1 MRRLAAALGAASV
14 AMLVL
19 ATGTAFAGSG
29 GSTGI
34 APLQPT
40 VGTAAAFD
48 KSPPLRDMQM
58 IAPGGTAQPF
68 SAPAKTD
75 RSLVGRVANNKH
87 QPDGAL
93 QSGLSPNAMPAPL
106 FTFEGPRNE
115 DNFNLFGIRV
125 NPPDPNGDV
134 GQHHYIASINLA
146 FSIYTKTG
154 TLLYGPA
161 DIGSLWQGFEI
172 PGCAAHSGDEVV
184 IYDEISNRW
193 ILTQFTPSTGTL
205 FWNCVAVSTT
215 GDPLG
220 SYYRYAFSTGD
231 FFPDY
236 PKYGIMGDGLY
247 ITTREFGP
255 TDTDYRIGV
264 YAINRH
270 QLVEGDPNPTVV
282 SFYLVDGVD
291 PLYLLGD
298 GILPA
303 DQDGKRMPPPH
314 SPEYFAGTQDD
325 DYFYGAPSDALNWFE
340 ADIDFAHPLNST
352 FGLTAQLATAPF
364 DSNFPCAPDARDCL
378 PQPGIINPAQYL
390 DILSYRQRP
399 TFRLQ
404 YRNFKTYESLVTNQS
419 VEAAPGVAGVR
430 WYEVRNPQ
438 DPVIYQQGTYAPGD
452 GVHRWMGSVAQDKF
466 GNLAAGYSVVNGTDV
481 KPGIRYA
488 GRLSSDPLGQL
499 SQGEAVLQN
508 GNGVQ
513 TTTNSRWGD
522 YTSMSVDPRD
532 DCTFYYMN
540 EYYQVDG
547 TPADTRPW
555 QTRIGAFK
563 FPGCR

>member
-1 MRRLAAALGAASV
+1 MRRIAAALLAATA
-14 AMLVL
+14 AMLAL
-19 ATGTAFAGSG
+19 AGSAIAG
-29 GSTGI
+29 TSSTGI
-34 APLQPT
+34 APLQPH

-48 KSPPLRDMQM
+48 KSRPLRDMP
-58 IAPGGTAQPF
+58 ILASGTTRQEWVKSMP
-68 SAPAKTD
+68 TD
-75 RSLVGRVANNKH
+75 RSLVGQVPNPAH
-87 QPDGAL
+87 QGDGAL
-93 QSGLSPNAMPAPL
+93 QKAASPNAMPSPL

-115 DNFNLFGIRV
+115 DNFNIFGIRV

-134 GQHHYIASINLA
+134 GQHHYVASVNLTFA
-146 FSIYTKTG
+146 IYTKTG

-161 DIGSLWQGFEI
+161 DIGSLWQDFSV
-172 PGCAAHSGDEVV
+172 PDCANHAGDEVV
-184 IYDEISNRW
+184 VYDEISNRW
-193 ILTQFTPSTGTL
+193 IITQFTTVGPEY
-205 FWNCVAVSTT
+205 WNCVAVSTT

-220 SYYRYAFSTGD
+220 SYYRYAFSTGAY
-231 FFPDY
+231 FPDY

-255 TDTDYRIGV
+255 TIEYQIGV

-282 SFYLVDGVD
+282 SFYLVEGVD

-314 SPEYFAGTQDD
+314 SPEYFAGTMDD
-325 DYFYGAPSDALNWFE
+325 DYVYGAPFDALNWFE
-340 ADIDFAHPLNST
+340 ANVDFAHPETST
-352 FGLTAQLATAPF
+352 FELTASLPTAPF
-364 DSNFPCAPDARDCL
+364 DSNYPCAPTARDCL
-378 PQPGIINPAQYL
+378 PQPGITDPAQYL

-404 YRNFKTYESLVTNQS
+404 YRNFKTHESLVTNQS
-419 VEAAPGVAGVR
+419 VEARPGVAGVR
-430 WYEVRNPQ
+430 WYEIRSPQ
-438 DPVIYQQGTYAPGD
+438 DPVIYQQGTYAPTD
-452 GVHRWMGSVAQDKF
+452 GVHRWMGSVATDKN

-488 GRLSSDPLGQL
+488 GRLAGDPLGEL
-499 SQGEAVLQN
+499 SQGEALLQT
-508 GNGVQ
+508 GTGVQ

-540 EYYQVDG
+540 EYYERDG

>member
-1 MRRLAAALGAASV
+1 MRRLAAALGAATV
-14 AMLVL
+14 ATLVL
-19 ATGTAFAGSG
+19 ATGTALAGSG

-48 KSPPLRDMQM
+48 KSPPLRDMEM

-75 RSLVGRVANNKH
+75 RSLVGPVANTRHK
-87 QPDGAL
+87 PDGAL
-93 QSGLSPNAMPAPL
+93 QSGLSPNAMPSPL

-172 PGCAAHSGDEVV
+172 PGCAAHSGDEIV

-282 SFYLVDGVD
+282 SFYLVDGID

-303 DQDGKRMPPPH
+303 DLDGKRMPPPH
-314 SPEYFAGTQDD
+314 SPEYFAGTMDD
-325 DYFYGAPSDALNWFE
+325 DYWLRSAVRRDQLVRGGHRLRASVELDLRADGATRDRAVRLELPLRTGRPRLPAAAGHRRIRRSTSTSSRTGRGRRSGSSIGTSRRTSRSSPTSPSRRRRASPE
-340 ADIDFAHPLNST
+340 SAGTRSGTRKTRSSTSRAHTLR
-352 FGLTAQLATAPF
+352 ATASTAGWAASRRTSSAISPRATASSTEPP
-364 DSNFPCAPDARDCL
+364 SNRASVT
-378 PQPGIINPAQYL
+378 PGAW
-390 DILSYRQRP
+390 RP
-399 TFRLQ
+399 TRSA
-404 YRNFKTYESLVTNQS
+404 N
-419 VEAAPGVAGVR
+419 
-430 WYEVRNPQ
+430 
-438 DPVIYQQGTYAPGD
+438 
-452 GVHRWMGSVAQDKF
+452 
-466 GNLAAGYSVVNGTDV
+466 
-481 KPGIRYA
+481 
-488 GRLSSDPLGQL
+488 
-499 SQGEAVLQN
+499 
-508 GNGVQ
+508 
-513 TTTNSRWGD
+513 
-522 YTSMSVDPRD
+522 
-532 DCTFYYMN
+532 
-540 EYYQVDG
+540 
-547 TPADTRPW
+547 
-555 QTRIGAFK
+555 
-563 FPGCR
+563 

>member
-1 MRRLAAALGAASV
+1 MRRLAAALGAVSV

-19 ATGTAFAGSG
+19 ATGTALAGSG

-40 VGTAAAFD
+40 VGTATAFD
-48 KSPPLRDMQM
+48 KSPALRDMEM
-58 IAPGGTAQPF
+58 IAPGGPAQPF

-75 RSLVGRVANNKH
+75 RSLVGRVANTRHK
-87 QPDGAL
+87 PDGAL
-93 QSGLSPNAMPAPL
+93 QSGLSPNAMPSPL

-134 GQHHYIASINLA
+134 GQQHYIATINLA

-161 DIGSLWQGFEI
+161 DIGSLWQGFSV
-172 PGCAAHSGDEVV
+172 PDCANHAGDEIVV
-184 IYDEISNRW
+184 YDEISNRW
-193 ILTQFTPSTGTL
+193 ILTQFTSVGPQY
-205 FWNCVAVSTT
+205 WNCVAVSTT
-215 GDPLG
+215 QDPLG
-220 SYYRYAFSTGD
+220 SYYRYAFPTGE

-236 PKYGIMGDGLY
+236 PKYAVMPNALY

-255 TDTDYRIGV
+255 TVEYQIGV
-264 YAINRH
+264 YAIDRH
-270 QLVEGDPNPTVV
+270 ALIEGDPNPTVV
-282 SFYLVDGVD
+282 SFYLVDGID

-303 DQDGKRMPPPH
+303 DLDGKRMPPPH

-325 DYFYGAPSDALNWFE
+325 DYGYGAPSDALNWFA
-340 ADIDFAHPLNST
+340 ADIDFAHPMNST
-352 FGLTAQLATAPF
+352 FGLKAQLATAPF

-378 PQPGIINPAQYL
+378 PQPGIVNPAQYL

-430 WYEVRNPQ
+430 WYEIRNPQ

-466 GNLAAGYSVVNGTDV
+466 GNLAAGYSVVNGTTV

-488 GRLSSDPLGQL
+488 GRLATDPLGQL

-508 GNGVQ
+508 GTGVQ

-540 EYYQVDG
+540 EYYEIDG
-547 TPADTRPW
+547 SPADTRPW